1 MFPNIRKI
9 VTVLLLTSVT
19 GSSVLRANSS
29 LRFVKTPF
37 RSTMGSTRF
46 NALVLMFIHT
56 DVELKYDK
64 INRHVSF
71 KASKRMIL
79 LNPFS

>member
-9 VTVLLLTSVT
+9 YIMLLSTSVT

-29 LRFVKTPF
+29 LRFVKTLF

-56 DVELKYDK
+56 DVELNYDK
-64 INRHVSF
+64 IID
-71 KASKRMIL
+71 M
-79 LNPFS
+79 

>member
-9 VTVLLLTSVT
+9 YIMLLLTSVT

-29 LRFVKTPF
+29 LRFVKTLF

-56 DVELKYDK
+56 DVELNYDK
-64 INRHVSF
+64 IID
-71 KASKRMIL
+71 M
-79 LNPFS
+79 